1 METDTA
7 FRPALNSAGIAQAY
21 EKLGPKAVF
30 LTNQE
35 IHERLQAT
43 SAHMR
48 SEDGP
53 TKAAGILD
61 QLLN

>member
-7 FRPALNSAGIAQAY
+7 FRPALNSAGIAQAC
-21 EKLGPKAVF
+21 EKLGPKAAF
-30 LTNQE
+30 LANQE
-35 IHERLQAT
+35 MHERLQAT
-43 SAHMR
+43 SAHRR

-53 TKAAGILD
+53 TKAAAILD